1 LELAKISNEY
11 YKPTK
16 QFIIIMTELK
26 VKVNA
31 LNQLIIAGDTLKA
44 IEAFYSDNVEM
55 QENEDIPRKGKT
67 VCIATE
73 KDNLQ
78 KVKSLESDLL
88 SQAIDEENN
97 IVFSE
102 WDHFITYKDN
112 SKFMLTEVS
121 VQHWIN
127 GLIAKEKFYYKSFRR
142 ID

>member
-1 LELAKISNEY
+1 M
-11 YKPTK
+11 
-16 QFIIIMTELK
+16 IMTELK

-31 LNQLIIAGDTLKA
+31 LNQLIIAGDTIKA
-44 IEAFYSDNVEM
+44 IETFYSDDIEM
-55 QENEDIPRKGKT
+55 QENEDTPRKGKT
-67 VCIATE
+67 VCIAGE

-78 KVKSLESDLL
+78 KVKSLKSNLL
-88 SQAIDEENN
+88 NQAIDEEKN

-102 WDHFITYKDN
+102 WNYLITYKDN

-127 GLIAKEKFYYKSFRR
+127 GLIAKEKFYYKNLRR

>member
-1 LELAKISNEY
+1 M
-11 YKPTK
+11 KPAMM
-16 QFIIIMTELK
+16 MTELK

-31 LNQLIIAGDTLKA
+31 LNQLIIAGDTIKA
-44 IEAFYSDNVEM
+44 IETFYSDDIEM
-55 QENEDIPRKGKT
+55 QENEDTPRKGKT

-78 KVKSLESDLL
+78 KVKSLKSNLL
-88 SQAIDEENN
+88 NQAIDEEKN

-102 WDHFITYKDN
+102 WNYLITYKDD

-127 GLIAKEKFYYKSFRR
+127 GLIAKEKFYYKNLRR